1 MKLSKD
7 RLVKYVKEHPLVD
20 RVILLLKGIRFR
32 GDKISLY
39 FLIKTFIQ
47 KVQRD
52 DILDRANAVAFSFT
66 MAVFPGVIFL
76 FTLIP
81 FIHNFIPSVT
91 SDSIMEF
98 IGTLMPPNMFDTVES
113 TVEDIVSH
121 SRGGLLTLGAF
132 LSLLLS
138 TNGTMSLMTAFNSR
152 YQTIK
157 KRSYLQKRLVALGL
171 TFNMAFV
178 LVLAILLLVGGQVVI
193 DYLVKISFFDI
204 DSYVIYLAYFV
215 RLLVLFIAFL
225 IAISS
230 LFYFGSEVHQNWAFF
245 SYGSVS
251 ATVLSLSVSY
261 VFSFYISKFGTY
273 NKLYGSIGVMLAI
286 MVWFMLLA
294 IILLV
299 CYEINASVHHAVQLT
314 KDKRNHP
321 MLEEH

>member
-1 MKLSKD
+1 MKLSKEW
-7 RLVKYVKEHPLVD
+7 LTGYVANHPLVE

-81 FIHNFIPSVT
+81 YIHNFLPSVT
-91 SDSIMEF
+91 SASIMDF
-98 IGTLMPPNMFDTVES
+98 IGTLMPPSMFDTVES

-132 LSLLLS
+132 LALFLS

-157 KRSYLQKRLVALGL
+157 KRSYIQKRLVALGL

-178 LVLAILLLVGGQVVI
+178 LILAILLLVGGQLLI
-193 DYLVKISFFDI
+193 AYLVDIAFFDI
-204 DSYVIYLAYFV
+204 DSYVIYLAKFV
-215 RLLVLFIAFL
+215 RLIVLFIAFL

-251 ATVLSLSVSY
+251 ATVLSLGVSY
-261 VFSFYISKFGTY
+261 IFSFYISKFGTY

-286 MVWFMLLA
+286 MVWFMLLS

>member
-1 MKLSKD
+1 MKFSKEG
-7 RLVKYVKEHPLVD
+7 LTNYIKNHPVVD

-39 FLIKTFIQ
+39 FLIKTFIE

-81 FIHNFIPSVT
+81 YIHNFLPSVT
-91 SDSIMEF
+91 SASIMEF
-98 IGTLMPPNMFDTVES
+98 IGTLMPPSMFETVES

-132 LSLLLS
+132 LALFLS

-171 TFNMAFV
+171 TFNLAFV
-178 LVLAILLLVGGQVVI
+178 LVLAILLLVGGQVAI
-193 DYLVKISFFDI
+193 DYLVKIAFFDI
-204 DSYVIYLAYFV
+204 DSYVIYLAKFV
-215 RLLVLFIAFL
+215 RLIVLFIAFL

-230 LFYFGSEVHQNWAFF
+230 LFYFGSEVNQNWSFL
-245 SYGSVS
+245 SYGSIS

-261 VFSFYISKFGTY
+261 IFSFYISKFGTY